1 MADIKPGVTRQF
13 CSWVEGLTLR
23 DVPGEMQTRAK
34 YLILDGLGCAIVAA
48 HLPWTEKATNIVLGM
63 EAEGSCPVWGY
74 DKVRSLALVVG
85 HWCQEVADSSQTIG
99 PLPAA
104 LLNSTQIQGFEID
117 DWHSLAPVHSNA
129 IVLPALFAAAA
140 NAKAK
145 GTVTSGES
153 LLLSTIVGYEAG
165 PRVGLCLYGSHMLS
179 RGWHS
184 GVVFG
189 HAQAAAAVA
198 KLLNLSADR
207 IEDAVGIACTQSCGL
222 MSAQFSSDAKRMQH
236 GFAAR
241 NGLFAALLAAG
252 GYSGIKNVFEEPY
265 GGFLTAFSQGSGKEP
280 PFLEQELV
288 KGLGET
294 WQLEN
299 IRVKP
304 YAAMAGTHSSIDAMA
319 ALQKEYPDK
328 LKQLSEIKKI
338 TFEMSESAYKHG
350 GWTAQRPLTATGAQM
365 SCAYAAAVQLIDGQ
379 VLAEQFQ
386 DGLLDRDERW
396 ELIDKIECRQTEELG
411 NVMSQRAII
420 EFKDGSKI
428 SKYVAAAKGVD
439 PPLSNQEIVQKFR
452 TFTKALISEERQR
465 KIEETVLGLES
476 VEDISELQDLLTG
489 LTSSPFKGA

>member
-1 MADIKPGVTRQF
+1 MADMNEPGVTRHF
-13 CSWVEGLTLR
+13 CSWVESLTLH
-23 DVPGEMQTRAK
+23 DVPEEMQKRAK

-48 HLPWTEKATNIVLGM
+48 HLPWTEKATDIILDM

-74 DKVRSLALVVG
+74 AKRV
-85 HWCQEVADSSQTIG
+85 G

-117 DWHSLAPVHSNA
+117 DWYSLAPAHSNA
-129 IVLPALFAAAA
+129 IVLPALFAAAT

-145 GTVTSGES
+145 GTVTSEES
-153 LLLSTIVGYEAG
+153 LLLSTIAGYETG

-189 HAQAAAAVA
+189 HAQAAAAIG
-198 KLLNLSADR
+198 KLINLSADQ
-207 IEDAVGIACTQSCGL
+207 IEDAIGIACTQACGL

-265 GGFLTAFSQGSGKEP
+265 GGFLATFSQGSGKEP

-288 KGLGET
+288 KGLGKT

-304 YAAMAGTHSSIDAMA
+304 YAAMAGTHSSIDAMT
-319 ALQKEYPDK
+319 ALQKEYPEKMKD
-328 LKQLSEIKKI
+328 LSGIKKI
-338 TFEMSESAYKHG
+338 TVEMSESAYKHG

-365 SCAYAAAVQLIDGQ
+365 NCAYVAAVQLLDGQ
-379 VLAEQFQ
+379 
-386 DGLLDRDERW
+386 
-396 ELIDKIECRQTEELG
+396 IECRQAESG
-411 NVMSQRAII
+411 NVMSQRATVK
-420 EFKDGSKI
+420 FNDGSEV
-428 SKYVAAAKGVD
+428 SKYIAAAKGVD
-439 PPLSNQEIVQKFR
+439 PPLSNQEIVDKFR
-452 TFTKALISEERQR
+452 TFTKALIPEERQR
-465 KIEETVLGLES
+465 KIEESVLGLEGI
-476 VEDISELQDLLTG
+476 EDISELEDFLTG
-489 LTSSPFKGA
+489 LTSSPFTKTRCSTVDDVSF